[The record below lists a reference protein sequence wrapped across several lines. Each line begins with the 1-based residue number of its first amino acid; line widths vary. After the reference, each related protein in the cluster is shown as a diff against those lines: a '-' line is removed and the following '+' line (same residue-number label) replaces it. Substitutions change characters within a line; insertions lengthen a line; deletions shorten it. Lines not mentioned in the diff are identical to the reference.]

1 VENLF
6 MDFVEKY
13 IDWKQSH
20 PYPGYQYDNID
31 NFFDELNRSQKQELM
46 EYLIFLK
53 DQLNNTECL

>member
-1 VENLF
+1 